1 MRVVARVSIL
11 SVVVALRVLLVL
23 SVCCWW
29 LLVVLLPPYS
39 SCYYSSSSILI
50 VSLISEYFRISFTL
64 KIDHNMGD
72 QAMYSLMIEPV
83 PSNYNLDEQIS
94 FAFGFRIRENVVVIY
109 VGIKHC
115 SKLAALLLCICRTCF
130 VIQTE
135 KW

>member
-1 MRVVARVSIL
+1 
-11 SVVVALRVLLVL
+11 
-23 SVCCWW
+23 
-29 LLVVLLPPYS
+29 
-39 SCYYSSSSILI
+39 
-50 VSLISEYFRISFTL
+50 
-64 KIDHNMGD
+64 MGD

-135 KW
+135 KWFELFISGANVNAFFSVKIFLKIIILSSWSSEFCGCVNSVLAASL